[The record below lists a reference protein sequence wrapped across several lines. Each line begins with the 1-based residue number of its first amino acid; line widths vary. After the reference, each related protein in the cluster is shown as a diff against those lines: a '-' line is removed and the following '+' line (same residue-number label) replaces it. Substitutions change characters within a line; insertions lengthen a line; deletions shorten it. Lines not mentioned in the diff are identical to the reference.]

1 MKIKEL
7 EAMFDN
13 ILTRTEKMVK
23 AGDRRLILNEQF
35 FQHQFSALATR
46 HYTKQ
51 RIDPW
56 KDFIIVPEHPTKAA
70 YTWSEFSLSRPKT
83 TQKRALDRGVRGKFD
98 FVIKDKPRIH
108 IEWKGPDLYST
119 RAVAQDLTK
128 LLMLEGRAPVKVF
141 TAIITSSR
149 RADDVHIRE
158 LTSRF
163 YDALEFVQSILE
175 IEDIRKEKLYA
186 YIATVPDSGVQKFI
200 WGKV

>member
-7 EAMFDN
+7 EAIFDN
-13 ILTRTEKMVK
+13 ILARTEKMVK
-23 AGDRRLILNEQF
+23 AGDRKHILNEQF
-35 FQHQFSALATR
+35 FHHQFSALATR

-56 KDFIIVPEHPTKAA
+56 KDLILVPEHPTNTA
-70 YTWSEFSLSRPKT
+70 YSWGEFNLSRPKT

-98 FVIKDKPRIH
+98 YVIKDRPRIH
-108 IEWKGPDLYST
+108 IEWKGPELSNT
-119 RAVAQDLTK
+119 RAIAQDLTK

-141 TAIITSSR
+141 AAIITSSR

-163 YDALEFVQSILE
+163 YDALEFVQSILD

-186 YIATVPDSGVQKFI
+186 YIATVPDAGVQKFI

>member
-7 EAMFDN
+7 EAMLDN

-23 AGDRRLILNEQF
+23 AGNRRDIFNEQVF
-35 FQHQFSALATR
+35 LHQFSALATR

-56 KDFIIVPEHPTKAA
+56 KDSIIVPGHPTKEK
-70 YTWSEFSLSRPKT
+70 YTWNEYHLNRPKT
-83 TQKRALDRGVRGKFD
+83 TQKRALGRGVRGKFD
-98 FVIKDKPRIH
+98 FVLRDKPRIH
-108 IEWKGPDLYST
+108 IEFAGPNLYDT

-128 LLMLEGRAPVKVF
+128 LLMLEGRTPVKVF
-141 TAIITSSR
+141 CAIITSSR
-149 RADDVHIRE
+149 RADDIHIQQ

-163 YDALEFVQSILE
+163 YDALEFTQSILE
-175 IEDIRKEKLYA
+175 IEDLKSERLYA
-186 YIATVPDSGVQKFI
+186 YIATVPDSGTQKFI

>member
-7 EAMFDN
+7 EAIFDN
-13 ILTRTEKMVK
+13 ILTRTEKVVK
-23 AGDRRLILNEQF
+23 AGNRKHILNEQF
-35 FQHQFSALATR
+35 FHHQFSALATR

-56 KDFIIVPEHPTKAA
+56 KDMILVPEHPTNTA
-70 YTWSEFSLSRPKT
+70 YSWRDFNLNRPKT
-83 TQKRALDRGVRGKFD
+83 TQKQALDRGVRGKFD
-98 FVIKDKPRIH
+98 YVIKDRPRIH
-108 IEWKGPDLYST
+108 IEWKGPELYNT

-128 LLMLEGRAPVKVF
+128 LLMLEGRGPVRVF
-141 TAIITSSR
+141 VAIITSSR
-149 RADDVHIRE
+149 RADDAHIQQ

-163 YDALEFVQSILE
+163 YDALEFTQSILE

-186 YIATVPDSGVQKFI
+186 FIATVPDNGAQKFI